1 MYKSKNMPNSTG
13 EFLRS
18 LFVLISGNFLYINDY
33 FFFRTYDAEA
43 EFVRMRDLGL
53 FQSCKKP
60 GK

>member
-1 MYKSKNMPNSTG
+1 MPNSTG